1 MKSKANISTSRRKQT
16 GLVAC
21 SPLDRIAKDPRC
33 QPKLHR
39 QAIET
44 EDHSIKNSG
53 SRVQT
58 SYNDIGHSEVVDL
71 TDIFPDASQL
81 ASSSYLP
88 ERAFSPPLDL
98 KECIWQELLFSCPG
112 YEYTGLPDLVS
123 DDTDDHRTIS
133 CDEKNCNSESSPVTT
148 SGNAVRPVGLYA
160 EEGMDEPVSSPAVG
174 YEYMIPEMMLDAAE
188 GCMVLPLVE
197 EIAEANKAKSIEET
211 LESSDDAWL
220 FLAIQEAMSSQQ
232 TIDHNSY
239 EDLDYIEC
247 FDPELLTTN
256 FLDLP
261 EVFPSYF
268 PVSFLTQTEKRKPN
282 TLVLDLDETLI
293 HSSLEH
299 CPDADFSFSVCVN
312 MKEYIVY
319 VRQRPHLHRFM
330 ERVAEMF
337 EIVIFTASQSIY
349 ANQLLNIL
357 DPDNRL
363 ISQRVYRD
371 ACIVS
376 GGRYVK
382 DLTVLGR
389 DLAKVVIVDNTPQV
403 FQLQVNNGIPI
414 QSWFDD
420 PTDCALLRILPFLEI
435 LSSADDV
442 RPIIANRFGN

>member
-1 MKSKANISTSRRKQT
+1 
-16 GLVAC
+16 
-21 SPLDRIAKDPRC
+21 
-33 QPKLHR
+33 
-39 QAIET
+39 
-44 EDHSIKNSG
+44 
-53 SRVQT
+53 
-58 SYNDIGHSEVVDL
+58 
-71 TDIFPDASQL
+71 
-81 ASSSYLP
+81 
-88 ERAFSPPLDL
+88 
-98 KECIWQELLFSCPG
+98 
-112 YEYTGLPDLVS
+112 
-123 DDTDDHRTIS
+123 
-133 CDEKNCNSESSPVTT
+133 
-148 SGNAVRPVGLYA
+148 
-160 EEGMDEPVSSPAVG
+160 
-174 YEYMIPEMMLDAAE
+174 
-188 GCMVLPLVE
+188 MVLPLVE